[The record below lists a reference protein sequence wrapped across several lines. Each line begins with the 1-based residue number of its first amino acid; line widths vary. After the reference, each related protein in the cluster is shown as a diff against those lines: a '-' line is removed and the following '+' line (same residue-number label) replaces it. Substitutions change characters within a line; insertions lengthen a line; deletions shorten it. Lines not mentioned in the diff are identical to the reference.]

1 MSYQGIYS
9 VGKCL
14 YQFTF
19 LLCFPVMIILF
30 FVFVALMIE
39 RIILPKQVLHREVIP
54 PVPHVPRD
62 HLPARGLDIIDNR
75 YPLPNPLELQTEV
88 HTKVRNHGE
97 GPY

>member
-1 MSYQGIYS
+1 MSYQGICS

-39 RIILPKQVLHREVIP
+39 RIIFPKQALHREVIP

-62 HLPARGLDIIDNR
+62 HLPAPCSDITDIL
-75 YPLPNPLELQTEV
+75 YPT
-88 HTKVRNHGE
+88 H
-97 GPY
+97 